1 MIYPKLGSLTDMS
14 NLKLTSTKVNFFFFF
29 YFIFNLTTLEMSNLA
44 FSIVMPND
52 ISFLA
57 YSLDLVHELF
67 RVVDTV
73 HLNLLDIFLL
83 LKMR

>member
-1 MIYPKLGSLTDMS
+1 MS
-14 NLKLTSTKVNFFFFF
+14 NLKLTSTKVDI
-29 YFIFNLTTLEMSNLA
+29 YIYIYILNLTTLEMSNLT

-67 RVVDTV
+67 RVVDTI
-73 HLNLLDIFLL
+73 HLDLLDIFLL